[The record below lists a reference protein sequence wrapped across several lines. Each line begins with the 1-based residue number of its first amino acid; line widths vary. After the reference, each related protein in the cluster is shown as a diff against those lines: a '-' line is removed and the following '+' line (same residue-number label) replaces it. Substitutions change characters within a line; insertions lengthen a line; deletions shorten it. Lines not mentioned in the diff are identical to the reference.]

1 MRVAFD
7 FDAVSTNRFAGL
19 YTYAEGLLRGFSK
32 LAERPEAVLVCSRRF
47 SGNIRRFED
56 NYSGWVAVRPTPIK
70 RRWLEKIWRYS
81 KLPSL
86 QWFIG
91 DFDIYHCLYNLMP
104 PTAGRPRI
112 VTVHDLRRYKMP
124 ELYEKSKLWRFERA
138 FAHADHFIAVS
149 QSTKN
154 DLCQIFGISRDRVDV
169 IHLAADEHLS
179 PLAEVEKS
187 RLKVKL
193 AEQAKTPLDR
203 FVITISSADA
213 RKNIE
218 RTVRAFK
225 TAGRQLPK
233 GTKLVVVGMP
243 PRNFHDSER
252 QEIYLGEDV
261 VWAGT
266 VDNLTDWLGCSDALV
281 YASLYEGFGIP
292 VLEAFACGVPVITSN
307 CSSMPEVAGDAAML
321 VDPYDE
327 QSISQAIAN
336 VCNDEGLQ
344 KRLIRAGLARNRQ
357 FNWIVTAEKTLSV
370 YRKVLRQK

>member
-7 FDAVSTNRFAGL
+7 FDAVVANKYCGL
-19 YTYAEGLLRGFSK
+19 YTYGTGLLRGFSK
-32 LAERPEAVLVCSRRF
+32 LVDKPDAVLV
-47 SGNIRRFED
+47 
-56 NYSGWVAVRPTPIK
+56 YSKRYDAEVGRLKVDQRDGVALRPMPVK
-70 RRWLEKIWRYS
+70 RRWLEKLWRYINY
-81 KLPSL
+81 PSL
-86 QWFIG
+86 QQLIG

-112 VTVHDLRRYKMP
+112 VTVHDLRRYKLP

-154 DLCQIFGISRDRVDV
+154 DLCQIFGISPDRVDV

-179 PLAEVEKS
+179 PLAKVEKS
-187 RLKVKL
+187 RFKVKL

-233 GTKLVVVGMP
+233 GTKLVVVGVP
-243 PRNFHDSER
+243 PRNFHDSKQ
-252 QEIYLGEDV
+252 QEIYLDGDV
-261 VWAGT
+261 IWIGP
-266 VDNLTDWLGCSDALV
+266 VDNLADWLGCADVFV

-292 VLEAFACGVPVITSN
+292 ILEAFACGVPVITSN
-307 CSSMPEVAGDAAML
+307 CSSMPEVAGNAAVF

-327 QSISQAIAN
+327 QVMARVMVD
-336 VCNDEGLQ
+336 VCSNKQ
-344 KRLIRAGLARNRQ
+344 KRDEMIEAGLKRNQQ
-357 FNWIVTAEKTLSV
+357 FNWQKTASQTIDSYKKL
-370 YRKVLRQK
+370 L